1 MIGGRMVCRQRLVV
15 HRHRDLSR
23 RIWWVAYVVPTI
35 AGERLELNRVM
46 RPTALVPVAF
56 VIVLAA
62 LVAVAV
68 EDQ

>member
-1 MIGGRMVCRQRLVV
+1 MAGAWFVGNAWWFTGTAIYRVV
-15 HRHRDLSR
+15 F
-23 RIWWVAYVVPTI
+23 WWVAYVVLTI
-35 AGERLELNRVM
+35 AGERIELNRVL
-46 RPTALVPVAF
+46 RPTALVRVAF

>member
-1 MIGGRMVCRQRLVV
+1 MF
-15 HRHRDLSR
+15 
-23 RIWWVAYVVPTI
+23 WWVAYVVLTI
-35 AGERLELNRVM
+35 AGERIELNRVL
-46 RPTALVPVAF
+46 RPTALVRVAF